1 MSADNTNLNIIL
13 TGKNIEQVANH
24 KILGV
29 NLDQDLTFETL
40 KNCVKNYQNV
50 LDFYVESAR
59 I

>member
-1 MSADNTNLNIIL
+1 MTLSDLLQGCSDKSDTVMINKNVTRVLIL
-13 TGKNIEQVANH
+13 I
-24 KILGV
+24 KILHSK
-29 NLDQDLTFETL
+29 LML